1 MNFSYVNTIE
11 DYVEAVKITRSINP
25 LYKFFVGFLPWFM
38 SSIVLV
44 VGFFD
49 IKSDGGNF
57 VQLSIIV
64 LTLLITTFYCVF
76 RLPKR
81 MDKGLVKKIHS
92 NKKLNENISVERK
105 VVLTEE
111 KILISINDEKVELKL
126 EDIGS
131 VMERDGKLFMIHRK
145 KSVVAIIPI
154 TIFSSSI
161 DKSEFISKV
170 TSKAKK

>member
-25 LYKFFVGFLPWFM
+25 LYKFFLGFLPWFM

-64 LTLLITTFYCVF
+64 LTLMIITFYCVF

-81 MDKGLVKKIHS
+81 MDKGLVKKIYS

-111 KILISINDEKVELKL
+111 KIFTNIVLAN
-126 EDIGS
+126 
-131 VMERDGKLFMIHRK
+131 
-145 KSVVAIIPI
+145 
-154 TIFSSSI
+154 
-161 DKSEFISKV
+161 
-170 TSKAKK
+170 

>member
-25 LYKFFVGFLPWFM
+25 LYKFFLGFLPWFM

-64 LTLLITTFYCVF
+64 LTLMIITFYCVF

-131 VMERDGKLFMIHRK
+131 VM
-145 KSVVAIIPI
+145 
-154 TIFSSSI
+154 
-161 DKSEFISKV
+161 
-170 TSKAKK
+170 